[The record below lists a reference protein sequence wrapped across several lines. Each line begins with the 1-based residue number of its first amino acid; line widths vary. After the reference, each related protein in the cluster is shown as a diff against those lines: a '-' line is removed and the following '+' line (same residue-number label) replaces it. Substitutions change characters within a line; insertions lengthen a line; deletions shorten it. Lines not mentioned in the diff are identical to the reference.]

1 MVQRSTAGEA
11 VVYKAWRKKRHSDPR
26 MSWHI
31 NERSM
36 PTVQVFTYIDQLDA
50 FVVTDQYR
58 DLADRLGLTEWHP
71 VVWIGRLF
79 TLDNDY
85 GEHWFDNWDEREA
98 WADAARK
105 LGIASDELMII
116 VPDRLKNDA
125 DGPCHQPTFRKQFWT
140 DVLKFLALS
149 YDTLFEKARQCN
161 ARTQAMFPEAYIAD
175 LEERIAAI
183 WASVRDT
190 GSGSSPAPS
199 PGTKP
204 PYTQRQGQYLAF
216 IHSYS
221 TLHGYPPAETDM
233 QRYFKV
239 SPPAVHQMVL
249 TLEKRGFIERR
260 PGQVRTIRVL
270 LPPED
275 LPALD

>member
-1 MVQRSTAGEA
+1 
-11 VVYKAWRKKRHSDPR
+11 
-26 MSWHI
+26 
-31 NERSM
+31 M
-36 PTVQVFTYIDQLDA
+36 PTVRVFTYIAQLDA

-58 DLADRLGLTEWHP
+58 YLADRLGLTEWHP

-98 WADAARK
+98 LADAARQ
-105 LGIASDELMII
+105 LGIASEELMII

-125 DGPCHQPTFRKQFWT
+125 DGPCHTETFRKQFWT
-140 DVLKFLALS
+140 DVLQSLELS

-161 ARTQAMFPEAYIAD
+161 ASTKTIFPEAYIPD

-183 WASVRDT
+183 RASVRDA
-190 GSGSSPAPS
+190 GSGPP
-199 PGTKP
+199 PHVTPHTQP
-204 PYTQRQGQYLAF
+204 PYTPRQGQYLAF
-216 IHSYS
+216 IHYYS
-221 TLHGYPPAETDM
+221 ILHGSPPAEADL

-249 TLEKRGFIERR
+249 TLEKQGFIERR
-260 PGQVRTIRVL
+260 PGQARTIRVL
-270 LPPED
+270 LPPEE
-275 LPALD
+275 LPALG